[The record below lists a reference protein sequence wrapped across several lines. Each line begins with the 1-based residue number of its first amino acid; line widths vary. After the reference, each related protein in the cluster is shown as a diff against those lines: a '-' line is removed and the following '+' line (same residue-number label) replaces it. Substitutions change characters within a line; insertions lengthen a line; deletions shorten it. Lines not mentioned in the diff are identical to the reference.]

1 MKSSSRS
8 ITYMPGLDGL
18 RAFAVLSVILYHLSV
33 SFFSG
38 GFLGVDLFFVLS
50 GYLITGLLLREWQTT
65 GRLDLKRFW
74 IHRFRRLFPALF
86 VMLLLVLGY
95 VTIFER
101 ELLHTVRQD
110 SAFALIYGTNWWY
123 IFHDVSYF
131 ESFGKPSPIQNLW
144 SLAIEEQFYLLFPIL
159 LWFGMKNRRLFLQL
173 IGVAIGASVLAMAIQ
188 FTPGEDPSRV
198 YYGTDTRLFAL
209 LIGSLLA
216 FAWQPTRFKL
226 DIPKRGVRLL
236 NQIGA
241 VTLPLLL
248 ILMIVTSEFG
258 SFLYRGGFFLV
269 AVLAALLIA
278 TIAHPASI
286 WSQWF
291 AHPALVAIGK
301 RSYGLYLWHF
311 PVITLM
317 TPVEQIGTFS
327 LLRTVLIVVVLIAL
341 TEASYRFIERPIRQ
355 HGLSGYLKRLSLH
368 PRQLRQF
375 STMQWTSVAVLT
387 ILIVSFIGNLSILA
401 VSDTPKPEPAFE
413 KIAAPKEKPKPVLK
427 PTTPKATPDQRKI
440 CRPTLAIGDSV
451 LLGVEDYLG
460 STLKQL
466 TIDAK
471 LGRQLREAIPLSEQY
486 AAYNQHG
493 RQVIIH
499 LGTNGSFRKDQLNS
513 LLDQFANAD
522 HVYLVTA
529 RVPRPWETEVNQ
541 MLREASKRKRVELI
555 DWHAVAVKHP
565 SYFEADGVHLNIK
578 GARAYSKILAKA
590 TNCAVSTK

>member
-1 MKSSSRS
+1 M
-8 ITYMPGLDGL
+8 I
-18 RAFAVLSVILYHLSV
+18 
-33 SFFSG
+33 
-38 GFLGVDLFFVLS
+38 
-50 GYLITGLLLREWQTT
+50 
-65 GRLDLKRFW
+65 
-74 IHRFRRLFPALF
+74 
-86 VMLLLVLGY
+86 
-95 VTIFER
+95 
-101 ELLHTVRQD
+101 
-110 SAFALIYGTNWWY
+110 
-123 IFHDVSYF
+123 
-131 ESFGKPSPIQNLW
+131 
-144 SLAIEEQFYLLFPIL
+144 
-159 LWFGMKNRRLFLQL
+159 NRRLFLQL

-188 FTPGEDPSRV
+188 FTPGEDSSRV

-216 FAWQPTRFKL
+216 FAWQPTRFKI
-226 DIPKRGVRLL
+226 DIPKRGVRVL
-236 NQIGA
+236 NKTGV

-248 ILMIVTSEFG
+248 FLMVVTSEFE
-258 SFLYRGGFFLV
+258 SFLYRGGFFIVSL
-269 AVLAALLIA
+269 LAALLIA

-286 WSQWF
+286 WSRWF
-291 AHPALVAIGK
+291 ARQSLIAIGK

-311 PVITLM
+311 PGITLL

-327 LLRTVLIVVVLIAL
+327 VLRTILIIVILVAL

-355 HGLSGYLKRLSLH
+355 LGLSGYLKRLSLH
-368 PRQLRQF
+368 PQQLRQF
-375 STMQWTSVAVLT
+375 STLQWASVAVFTL
-387 ILIVSFIGNLSILA
+387 LIVSFIGNLSIHP
-401 VSDTPKPEPAFE
+401 VSDKPKPEPAFHR
-413 KIAAPKEKPKPVLK
+413 IAAPKEKPKPVLK
-427 PTTPKATPDQRKI
+427 PTTPKAKPDQRKM

-486 AAYNQHG
+486 SSYNQHG
-493 RQVIIH
+493 RQVILH
-499 LGTNGSFRKDQLNS
+499 LGTNGSFRKDHLNS

-529 RVPRPWETEVNQ
+529 RVPRPWEAEVKK
-541 MLREASKRKRVELI
+541 MLREASKQKRVELI
-555 DWHAVAVKHP
+555 DWHANAVKHP